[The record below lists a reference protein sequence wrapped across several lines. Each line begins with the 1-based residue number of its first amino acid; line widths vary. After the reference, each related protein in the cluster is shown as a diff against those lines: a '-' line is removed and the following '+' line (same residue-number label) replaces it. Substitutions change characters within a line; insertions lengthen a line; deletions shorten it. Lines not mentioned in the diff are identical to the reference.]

1 VVESERQCRWSVRE
15 QRRTGVLDRWPV
27 PRLQSHLMPRA
38 EFLLIDN
45 SNSFTKFAL
54 ASREELGPIRKHAT
68 SALDARALHRMVRGW
83 RFDAVVM
90 SSVVPIKGRF
100 IARTLDDW
108 PLVEVGAKT
117 KLGVGI
123 DYPRPKSIGADRLAN
138 AAAAVPFFGAPV
150 VVVDFG
156 TAVTF
161 DIIDRRRNYVG
172 GVIAPGLEA
181 MTDYLHQRTALLPKI
196 TLLEPPSVIG
206 KTTRHAMLAG
216 AVFGYRGL
224 VREIIA
230 EIRAELGARKLK
242 VVATG
247 GYAEL
252 IASGVEEI
260 DEVHPDLTL
269 EGLRLIGGLNR

>member
-1 VVESERQCRWSVRE
+1 
-15 QRRTGVLDRWPV
+15 
-27 PRLQSHLMPRA
+27 MPRA

-54 ASREELGPIRKHAT
+54 SSRDELGPVRRHAT
-68 SALDARALHRMVRGW
+68 SDLDTQTLHRVLRGW

-90 SSVVPIKGRF
+90 SSVVPMKGEL
-100 IARTLDDW
+100 IARTLGDW
-108 PLVEVGAKT
+108 PLIKVGAKT

-123 DYPRPKSIGADRLAN
+123 DYPQPKSIGADRLAN
-138 AAAAVPFFGAPV
+138 AAVAVPFFGAPV

-161 DIIDRRRNYVG
+161 DIVDRRKNYVG

-181 MTDYLHQRTALLPKI
+181 MTDYLHQRTAQLPKI

-206 KTTRHAMLAG
+206 KSTRHAMLAG

-224 VREIIA
+224 VREILT
-230 EIRAELGARKLK
+230 EIRAELGVRKLK

-252 IASGVEEI
+252 IAAGVEEI
-260 DEVHPDLTL
+260 DEVHPNLTL
-269 EGLRLIGGLNR
+269 EGLRLIAGLNR

>member
-1 VVESERQCRWSVRE
+1 
-15 QRRTGVLDRWPV
+15 
-27 PRLQSHLMPRA
+27 MPHA

-54 ASREELGPIRKHAT
+54 SSRDELGAVRRLAT
-68 SALDARALHRMVRGW
+68 PQVDTPAIHRVLRGW

-90 SSVVPIKGRF
+90 SSVVPVKGAL

-123 DYPRPKSIGADRLAN
+123 DYPQPKRIGADRLAN
-138 AAAAVPFFGAPV
+138 AAAAAPFYGTPV

-161 DIIDRRRNYVG
+161 DIVDRRKNYVG

-181 MTDYLHQRTALLPKI
+181 MTDYLHQRTALLPRL

-206 KTTRHAMLAG
+206 KSTKHAMLAG

-224 VREIIA
+224 VREILA

-252 IASGVEEI
+252 IAAGVVEI
-260 DEVHPDLTL
+260 DDVHPNLTL
-269 EGLRLIGGLNR
+269 EGLRLIGRLNR

>member
-1 VVESERQCRWSVRE
+1 
-15 QRRTGVLDRWPV
+15 
-27 PRLQSHLMPRA
+27 MPRA

-54 ASREELGPIRKHAT
+54 SSREKLGPIRRHAT
-68 SALDARALHRMVRGW
+68 ADLEIGAVHRMIRGW
-83 RFDAVVM
+83 HFEKVIV
-90 SSVVPIKGRF
+90 SSVVPVKGALITR
-100 IARTLDDW
+100 ALNEW
-108 PLVEVGAKT
+108 PIVEVGART

-123 DYPRPKSIGADRLAN
+123 DYPKPSRIGADRLAN
-138 AAAAVPFFGAPV
+138 AAAAVPFYGAPT

-161 DIIDRRRNYVG
+161 DIIDRRKNYVG

-181 MTDYLHQRTALLPKI
+181 MTDYLHQRTALLPRI

-206 KTTRHAMLAG
+206 KSTRHAMLAG

-224 VREIIA
+224 VREILA
-230 EIRAELGARKLK
+230 EIRAELNARRLK

-252 IASGVEEI
+252 IAAGVEEI
-260 DEVHPDLTL
+260 DEVHPNLTL
-269 EGLRLIGGLNR
+269 EGLRLIGCLNT

>member
-1 VVESERQCRWSVRE
+1 
-15 QRRTGVLDRWPV
+15 
-27 PRLQSHLMPRA
+27 MPRA

-54 ASREELGPIRKHAT
+54 SSRDELGAVRKHST
-68 SALDARALHRMVRGW
+68 RDLDPAALHRVLRGW

-90 SSVVPIKGRF
+90 SSVVPVKGRL

-108 PLVEVGAKT
+108 PLVEVNAKT

-123 DYPRPKSIGADRLAN
+123 DYPQPRTIGADRLAN
-138 AAAAVPFFGAPV
+138 AAVAVPFFGAPV

-161 DIIDRRRNYVG
+161 DIIDRRKNYVG

-181 MTDYLHQRTALLPKI
+181 MTDYLHQRTAQLPKI
-196 TLLEPPSVIG
+196 TLLEPPSAIG
-206 KTTRHAMLAG
+206 KSTRHAMLAG

-230 EIRAELGARKLK
+230 EIRAELRAKNLK

-252 IASGVEEI
+252 IAAGVEEI
-260 DEVHPDLTL
+260 DEVHPNLTL
-269 EGLRLIGGLNR
+269 EGLRLIGCLNCRPAALRSVS

>member
-1 VVESERQCRWSVRE
+1 
-15 QRRTGVLDRWPV
+15 
-27 PRLQSHLMPRA
+27 MPRA
-38 EFLLIDN
+38 ELLLIDN

-54 ASREELGPIRKHAT
+54 SSRKELGAVRRHDTAT
-68 SALDARALHRMVRGW
+68 LDTPALHRVLRGW

-90 SSVVPIKGRF
+90 SSVVPLKGRL
-100 IARTLDDW
+100 ISRALDDW
-108 PLVEVGAKT
+108 PLIEISAKT

-123 DYPRPKSIGADRLAN
+123 DYPQPKRIGADRLAN
-138 AAAAVPFFGAPV
+138 AAAAVPFYGAPV

-161 DIIDRRRNYVG
+161 DIVDRRKNYVG

-196 TLLEPPSVIG
+196 TLLEPPTAIG
-206 KTTRHAMLAG
+206 KSTKHAMLAG

-224 VREIIA
+224 VREILA

-252 IASGVEEI
+252 IAAGVEEI
-260 DEVHPDLTL
+260 DDVHPNLTL
-269 EGLRLIGGLNR
+269 EGLRLIGCLNR